1 MAAMHQEAAGAHL
14 PAQGFGL
21 SYPVSLKDRL
31 DAQSFKLLTTGRLP
45 EQRQHCLARRRF
57 GIMRGDLH
65 DSLAAFER
73 THRHGGWCLA
83 VFQSRGDGVSRISR
97 NFDGCQIKD
106 GSVLNR

>member
-1 MAAMHQEAAGAHL
+1 
-14 PAQGFGL
+14 
-21 SYPVSLKDRL
+21 
-31 DAQSFKLLTTGRLP
+31 
-45 EQRQHCLARRRF
+45 
-57 GIMRGDLH
+57 MRGDLH